1 MTTLEKAIQTFSR
14 NVDSYEK
21 WFDDHPA
28 IVQSEVE
35 AIRALLP
42 EGELYGIEIG
52 LGTGRIAK
60 ALGLKEGIEPC
71 KEMRERA
78 IDRGIE
84 VMDARAEH
92 IPYKDLHFDFVLI
105 TTSIHY
111 IEDIPKAL
119 EEANRVL
126 KRNAVII
133 IGMIAPESSFGKIYQ
148 EKRKQQSFY
157 QHATFYK
164 VPTIIQALR
173 KANFKNIK
181 VYQTLFGEPDAILEV
196 QQMKE
201 GMDNGSF
208 ILLKGEKK

>member
-1 MTTLEKAIQTFSR
+1 MTTLEKAIKTFSR
-14 NVDSYEK
+14 NIDSYEK
-21 WFDDHPA
+21 WFDEHPA

-35 AIRALLP
+35 AIRQLLP
-42 EGELYGIEIG
+42 EGESHGIEIG
-52 LGTGRIAK
+52 LGTGRIAQ
-60 ALGLKEGIEPC
+60 ALGIKEGIEPC
-71 KEMRERA
+71 REMRELA
-78 IDRGIE
+78 AGRGIE
-84 VMDARAEH
+84 VMDARAEL
-92 IPYKDLHFDFVLI
+92 IPFKDLHFDFVLI

-126 KRNAVII
+126 KRHAEII
-133 IGMIAPESSFGKIYQ
+133 IGMIAPESAFGKIYQ

-173 KANFKNIK
+173 NANFKNIK
-181 VYQTLFGEPDAILEV
+181 IFQTLFGEPDTILEV

-201 GMDNGSF
+201 GMNNGSF
-208 ILLKGEKK
+208 ILIKGEKK